1 VFAGL
6 ICFAFSMKFSAL
18 IGLALIG
25 ALSVVAAAENERPPN
40 VVIIFTDDQGY
51 ADVGAYGAEGFET
64 PHLDKM
70 AEEGRL
76 FTRWYAAQPVCSA
89 SRTGLLTGCYPNRVG
104 IHGALGPSSNIG
116 INPEELTLA
125 EMFKSKGYAT
135 GMFGKWHLGH
145 LEPFLPPNHGFDEY
159 YGIPYSNDMWPQH
172 PTAKHFPPLPII
184 EGTETLREADEHD
197 QAMMTTQ
204 LTARAVDFINR
215 HRTEPFFLYVPHPQP
230 HVPLFVSERFRGK
243 TERGLY
249 GDVIAEIDWSVGEIL
264 NAIKTNGLDENTLV
278 MFTSDNGPWLSY
290 GEHSGL
296 ATPLREGKG
305 TVWEGGVREP
315 CIMRWPGKIAA
326 GTVCDEPAMNIDI
339 LPTLAKLI
347 GAELPER
354 KIDGLDIWPLLSGAE
369 GATNPHEGY
378 WFYYKK
384 NELQSVSMGQ
394 WKLYLPHAYR
404 TLNGRE
410 GGKEGIPVKYENSR
424 TEVELYDLSGDI
436 SETKNVAAQHPGQVE
451 KMLAFAD
458 KARAELG
465 DSLTKREGAGA
476 RAPGVVENT
485 GQK

>member
-1 VFAGL
+1 
-6 ICFAFSMKFSAL
+6 MKFPA
-18 IGLALIG
+18 IVGLALFG
-25 ALSVVAAAENERPPN
+25 ALSVITAAEDERLPN

-64 PHLDKM
+64 PNLDQM
-70 AEEGRL
+70 AEQGRL

-104 IHGALGPSSNIG
+104 IHGALGPGSKTG
-116 INPEELTLA
+116 IAAEELTLA

-135 GMFGKWHLGH
+135 GMFGKWHLGDAKQ
-145 LEPFLPPNHGFDEY
+145 FLPPNHGFDEY

-172 PTAKHFPPLPII
+172 PTAKHFPPLPLI

-264 NAIKTNGLDENTLV
+264 NAIKTNGLDDNTLV
-278 MFTSDNGPWLSY
+278 VFTSDNGPWLSY
-290 GEHSGL
+290 GEHSGR

-315 CIMRWPGKIAA
+315 CIMRWPGKIPA
-326 GTVCDEPAMNIDI
+326 GTVCDEPAMNIDM

-347 GAELPER
+347 DAKMPEQ

-369 GATNPHEGY
+369 GATNPHDGY

-384 NELQSVSMGQ
+384 NELQSVSMGH

-410 GGKEGIPVKYENSR
+410 GGEGGLPVKYDNLR
-424 TEVELYDLSGDI
+424 TKVELYDLNGDI
-436 SETKNVAAQHPGQVE
+436 SEKQNVAEQHPEQVE
-451 KMLAFAD
+451 KMLAFAE

-465 DSLTKREGAGA
+465 DSLTKREGTGA
-476 RAPGVVENT
+476 RSPGVVKEA
-485 GQK
+485 GAK